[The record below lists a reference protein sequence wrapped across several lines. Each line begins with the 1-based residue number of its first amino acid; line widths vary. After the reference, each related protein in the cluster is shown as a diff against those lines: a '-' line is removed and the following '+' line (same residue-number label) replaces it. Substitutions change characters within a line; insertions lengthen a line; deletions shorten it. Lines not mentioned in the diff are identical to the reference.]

1 MKRAKLSILVLAIL
15 LCAPLLCARGEAVAP
30 KPSGAPV
37 YADYLQKYA
46 AAARPGDEIVLP
58 AASFADLGDSG
69 AYVEPSDTEGVKN
82 ALVWGSGFG
91 QITYRF
97 AVETEGLYQLYLT
110 YLPLAGRQLDLEIS
124 FLIDGEKPYDKAGSV
139 TLYRQYAPQ
148 GEITRDSRG
157 NDVRPRL
164 KEVSAW
170 QTVALADTASH
181 YAEPYLVYLTKGE
194 HALSLSMV
202 AENMAIAQI
211 KFSNPQTLPSY
222 EEYMSVERA
231 EDNAS
236 AAPIVI
242 QAENAALCSSQTLY
256 PLSER
261 ANLATQPSDPV
272 KTRMNVIG
280 GENWKEQGQWLEWR
294 FAVEKKG
301 YYALTMR
308 ELQEYSRG
316 MYSMRSLFV
325 DGQTPFAE
333 ASRIAVPYK
342 VDWQMLTP
350 GGDTPR
356 YVYLDE
362 GEHTLRLQVV
372 GSQTCETLRQLMNVV
387 TEMSALYRQIIVI
400 TGANADADRITIDLN
415 RDFQL
420 EKKIPGFTDRLNA
433 LAATLRQQEKDIAEY
448 AGSGSEAALLVQIAV
463 QLESFAKKPETV
475 PSRLEGLKG
484 NISSLSSWALRMA
497 EQPLLIDYITLTPK
511 GQKLPT
517 GGVNF
522 FDQIAFRWNA
532 FIGSFRENYNAVGQ
546 IYDDEEEA
554 VTLTVWVCANDL
566 GATGIASGRDQTQ
579 LIKELIDQ
587 TFVPETGIRVNL
599 SLIDGS
605 GTLMQATLGNKGPDV
620 ALTVYKELPVN
631 LAMRGALA
639 DLSKFEGFKE
649 ITERFYPSAM
659 IPYQYQGGV
668 YALPETQNFY
678 MVFYRTDMFEELG
691 LTVPETWKDM
701 KALIPILSKMG
712 MRVGVPEP
720 TVTNNNTLGF
730 QIHLFQRGL
739 NYYTDDLMKTNFDQP
754 AALDAFIEW
763 TDLYTKYSLPVKYD
777 FFSRFRTGEMPMALD
792 HYTMAN
798 TLAAAAPELDGLWD
812 IAPIPGILQADGTI
826 DRSEGAMGTGA
837 VVMATSKHQEAAFK
851 FISWWTSDETQT
863 TFGLSLE
870 NLMGA
875 AARWPTANKNAFL
888 RMRWTSAQQKA
899 ILEQWEYVDDIPQLP
914 GNYIINRS
922 LSFAF
927 RSVVYD
933 DKVPRAVL
941 AKYNKEI
948 NKEIARKWAEF
959 SDAEVNKP

>member
-1 MKRAKLSILVLAIL
+1 MKTARFFIPMLIVLCL
-15 LCAPLLCARGEAVAP
+15 TPFLCAQGEEKAP
-30 KPSGAPV
+30 SKAGVPV
-37 YADYLQKYA
+37 YADYLASYGHT
-46 AAARPGDEIVLP
+46 ARPQDIIAI
-58 AASFADLGDSG
+58 AADAFDSLHDSG
-69 AYVEPSDTEGVKN
+69 AYVCPDETAGVQN
-82 ALVWGSGFG
+82 ALIWASG
-91 QITYRF
+91 IDCVTYRF
-97 AVETEGLYQLYLT
+97 TAETEGLYQCHLT
-110 YLPLAGRQLDLEIS
+110 YLPLDGRQLDLEIAL
-124 FLIDGEKPYDKAGSV
+124 LIDGEIPFDKASAV
-139 TLYRQYAPQ
+139 TLRRMYAPQ
-148 GEITRDSRG
+148 GEITRDSRD

-164 KEVSAW
+164 KEVKAW
-170 QTVALADTASH
+170 QTAALSDTAGH
-181 YAEPYLVYLTKGE
+181 YAEPYLIYLTKGE
-194 HALSLSMV
+194 HTLSIRMV
-202 AENMAIAQI
+202 AENMALSEI
-211 KFSNPQTLPSY
+211 KFCNPEALLSYNKYISLPR
-222 EEYMSVERA
+222 EEVNA
-231 EDNAS
+231 E

-242 QAENAALCSSQTLY
+242 QAESAALCNSQTLY

-261 ANLATQPSDPV
+261 ASLATQPSHPV

-294 FAVEKKG
+294 FTAEKSG

-308 ELQEYSRG
+308 QLQEYSRG
-316 MYSMRSLFV
+316 MFSLRRLEI
-325 DGQTPFAE
+325 DGETPFAE
-333 ASRIAVPYK
+333 AARIAAPYR
-342 VDWQMLTP
+342 VDWQMMTL
-350 GGDTPR
+350 GGDAPQ
-356 YVYLDE
+356 YIYLSE
-362 GEHTLRLQVV
+362 GEHTLRLEVV
-372 GSQTCETLRQLMNVV
+372 GGQMCDVLRNLMDIVG
-387 TEMSALYRQIIVI
+387 EMSALYRQIIVI

-420 EKKIPGFTDRLNA
+420 EKKIPGFTDRLTA
-433 LAATLRQQEKDIAEY
+433 LATALREQEKAVAAY

-475 PSRLEGLKG
+475 PARLEGLKG
-484 NISSLSSWALRMA
+484 NVSSLSSWALRMA
-497 EQPLLIDYITLTPK
+497 EQPLLLDYITFTPK
-511 GQKLPT
+511 GQPLPD
-517 GGVNF
+517 GAVGF

-532 FIGSFRENYNAVGQ
+532 FIGSFRENYNAVGE

-639 DLSKFEGFKE
+639 DLSKFSGYNEVA
-649 ITERFYPSAM
+649 ERFYPSAI

-678 MVFYRTDMFEELG
+678 MIFYRTDMFEELG
-691 LTVPETWKDM
+691 LQVPETWEDM
-701 KALIPILSKMG
+701 KALIPVISKMG

-739 NYYTDDLMKTNFDQP
+739 NYYTDDLMRTNFDRP
-754 AALDAFIEW
+754 EALDAFIEW

-777 FFSRFRTGEMPMALD
+777 FFSRFRTGEMPLALD

-812 IAPIPGILQADGTI
+812 IAPIPGILMEDGTI

-837 VVMATSKHQEAAFK
+837 VVMASSKYQEAAFK

-863 TFGLSLE
+863 AFGLSLE

-888 RMRWTSAQQKA
+888 RMRWTNAQQKA
-899 ILEQWEYVDDIPQLP
+899 ILTQWEHVDDIPQLP

-927 RSVVYD
+927 RAVVYD

-959 SDAEVNKP
+959 SDAEVTQP